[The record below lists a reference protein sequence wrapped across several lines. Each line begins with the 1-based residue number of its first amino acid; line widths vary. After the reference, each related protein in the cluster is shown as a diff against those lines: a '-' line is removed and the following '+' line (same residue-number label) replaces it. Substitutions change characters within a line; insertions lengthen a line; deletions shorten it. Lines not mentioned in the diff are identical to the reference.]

1 MNIANA
7 EVMKKSYISPKDG
20 VKTLMMTKNHLES
33 FYNNTSSSP
42 GLELSGLVYNFT
54 GQH

>member
-7 EVMKKSYISPKDG
+7 EVTKKSYLSPNDG
-20 VKTLMMTKNHLES
+20 INTLMMTKNHLES

-42 GLELSGLVYNFT
+42 GL
-54 GQH
+54 